1 MASKT
6 KSVKFEIPKSFS
18 VLLPFSHWHQ
28 RISVK
33 VHIIQK
39 RFIIGPGNVLF
50 CRLVQALFSSEMLQ
64 AVAMNGF
71 NLSTAS
77 VNFLSLPLLLLSVS
91 LLPSHTDASKG
102 QGTSHLVSIT
112 LKLPAG

>member
-1 MASKT
+1 MHNRENQFVT
-6 KSVKFEIPKSFS
+6 
-18 VLLPFSHWHQ
+18 
-28 RISVK
+28 
-33 VHIIQK
+33 
-39 RFIIGPGNVLF
+39 GPENVLV
-50 CRLVQALFSSEMLQ
+50 CRLVQALFSSEMSQ

-102 QGTSHLVSIT
+102 QGTSHLVSFT